1 MNEVPNLNQSI
12 KVDLDATENV
22 ACEECSDIYFT
33 PVFVIKKVSALMSPT
48 GDERLIPIQTFK
60 CSSCSHVNQNFGLNK
75 KD

>member
-1 MNEVPNLNQSI
+1 MSEVPNLNQSI
-12 KVDLDATENV
+12 KVDLDATENIV
-22 ACEECSDIYFT
+22 CEECGSTYFS

-60 CSSCSHVNQNFGLNK
+60 CSDCGHVNEKFGLTK